1 VEVLPPLPVALPLVV
16 AAALAAGTTFL
27 PRRLADAVAIATA
40 AVVTLLCAVL
50 VVTSAGTTVPYWFGG
65 WGPRGDVAIGV
76 AFTVEPMGAGVA
88 TVAGALTTAALLFTW
103 RYFDSVG
110 TLFHTLMLV
119 FLAAM
124 TGFAL
129 SGDLFNMFVFFELM
143 GAAAYALT
151 GYKIE
156 ERGPLQGALNFAVSN
171 TVGGLLVL
179 LGTAL
184 VYGRTGAL
192 NLAQIGRTLSESGPD
207 GLVVVAFTL
216 IAAGFLV
223 KAAVVPFHFWLADA
237 YAVVPTPVGVVF
249 AGVLSELGLLGV
261 ARVLWTSFAGPF
273 GAHQDALRAV
283 LLVAGALTAVVG
295 SIMAFEQRHLKRMLA
310 FVTIAHAG
318 IILMALG
325 LLSPSGLAGAAIYL
339 VADAGIKGALFL
351 TVGVIFARMGSVDED
366 GLLGMGRLLPYT
378 GAIFVLGGLGLAGL
392 PPFGTALGKAIA
404 EHAASPLHAGWVLV
418 VFLIASAVTGGA
430 VLRAWGRIFL
440 GWGHRERGQTPAER
454 EAAEERPEITLPR
467 GRTPALMVVPA
478 ALLLVGA
485 LAVGL
490 VPGLGAATET
500 AAHRF
505 QDTEGYAAAV
515 LDGKPMA
522 VPPSPEGVG
531 WDGRGVLVGIATV
544 AAAAGLGYLGLFRR
558 RISTRVRRPV
568 WRLVRPG
575 IRALKRAHSGQ
586 VGDYVAW
593 ITFGTAVLGGTFAA
607 ILR

>member
-1 VEVLPPLPVALPLVV
+1 VDVLPPLPVALPLVV
-16 AAALAAGTTFL
+16 GAGLAAGTTFL
-27 PRRLADAVAIATA
+27 PRRLADATAVATA
-40 AVVTLLCAVL
+40 AVVTGLCAVL
-50 VVTSAGTTVPYWFGG
+50 LVTSGGETVPYWFGG
-65 WGPRGDVAIGV
+65 WGPRGDVAVGV
-76 AFTVEPMGAGVA
+76 AFVVEPMGAGVA
-88 TVAGALTTAALLFTW
+88 AVAGALTTAALLFTW

-143 GAAAYALT
+143 GVAAYALT

-156 ERGPLQGALNFAVSN
+156 ERGPLQGALNFGVTN

-179 LGTAL
+179 LGIAL

-192 NLAQIGRTLSESGPD
+192 NLAQIGRALAESGPD
-207 GLVVVAFTL
+207 ALVVVAFTL
-216 IAAGFLV
+216 VAAGFLV

-273 GAHQDALRAV
+273 GGHEEALRGV

-318 IILMALG
+318 IILMALA
-325 LLSPSGLAGAAIYL
+325 LLTPEGLAGAAVYL

-351 TVGVIFARMGSVDED
+351 VVGVIFASMGSVDED
-366 GLLGMGRLLPYT
+366 LLLGMGRRLRST
-378 GAIFVLGGLGLAGL
+378 GVIFAIGGLGLAGL

-404 EHAASPLHAGWVLV
+404 EHAARPVHADWVV
-418 VFLIASAVTGGA
+418 VVVLFASALTGGA
-430 VLRAWGRIFL
+430 VLRAAGRIFL
-440 GWGHRERGQTPAER
+440 GWGSRERGQTPAER
-454 EAAEERPEITLPR
+454 EAAREGPEVTLPR
-467 GRTPALMVVPA
+467 GRAPALMVVPA
-478 ALLLVGA
+478 ALLLAAA
-485 LAVGL
+485 LALGLAPRVGT
-490 VPGLGAATET
+490 ATKI

-515 LDGKPMA
+515 LDRRPMA
-522 VPPSPEGVG
+522 VPAPPSGGG
-531 WDGRGVLVGIATV
+531 WDGRGVLIGVLT
-544 AAAAGLGYLGLFRR
+544 AAAAVGVAFLGLFRR
-558 RISTRVRRPV
+558 RLSARLRRSV
-568 WRLVRPG
+568 WVLVRPG
-575 IRALKRAHSGQ
+575 IRTLKRAHSGQ

-593 ITFGTAVLGGTFAA
+593 IAFGTAVLGGTFAA
-607 ILR
+607 VLR